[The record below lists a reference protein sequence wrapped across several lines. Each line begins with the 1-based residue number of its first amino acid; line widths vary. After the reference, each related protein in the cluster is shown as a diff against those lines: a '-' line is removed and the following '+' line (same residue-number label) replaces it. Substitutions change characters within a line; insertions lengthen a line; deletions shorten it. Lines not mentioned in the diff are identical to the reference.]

1 MVDGRR
7 IVQQL
12 VIDRPA
18 ALRRIVL
25 MNAPAPGRF
34 GVPVPADIA
43 AVLSGAPGTTFAS
56 VMRVL
61 FPPVALDAAQQ
72 CFRANML
79 VLPITVR
86 PKSMPR

>member
-12 VIDRPA
+12 AIDRPA

-25 MNAPAPGRF
+25 MNAPAPGRS

-61 FPPVALDAAQQ
+61 FLRSRSTRRSSASGRT
-72 CFRANML
+72 C
-79 VLPITVR
+79 
-86 PKSMPR
+86 